1 MSRRYSAEYLDQITG
16 IAEKWRRRCEG
27 QPRGGILVGHAELR
41 VILAMSDTVTA
52 SSFGVITWRA
62 DGREFTAEPVQDEL
76 AE

>member
-1 MSRRYSAEYLDQITG
+1 MARHDPDYLDQITG

-41 VILAMSDTVTA
+41 VILAMSDAVAA

-62 DGREFTAEPVQDEL
+62 DGREFTAEPVRDETS
-76 AE
+76 E